1 MPLLI
6 VAQAVFLLLLLIVR
20 FKINPL
26 PALLLV
32 ALETGLLLG
41 MPAEAV
47 AESMTKGVGGTL
59 GDLALVLALG
69 AMLGEVIVAGGAA
82 QRITQAMTRRF
93 RGEQLP
99 WGMMLTGLLIGIP
112 LFYNV
117 GFILMIPL
125 IFSVARQTGR
135 PSLYLGLPAIAALSV
150 THGFL
155 PPHPAPV
162 LISEEYGADI
172 GKVLLYGLIIALP
185 TIALAGPILARWYR
199 DWPERAELSMFSAAR
214 PLPEDRLPG
223 LGISILAALSPVLLI
238 AGAELLLL
246 LPLPA
251 TSRSALELISQPFLA
266 LLLALVIG
274 LALLAFRGLTTF
286 AEMMDRMTPA
296 VKSIAMILLIIA
308 GGGAF
313 KQVLVDSGTDRYI
326 VGLLAQTQLSPL
338 FMAWLIAAVLR
349 IALGSATLAAI
360 TAAGIAAPLAGA
372 GASPELLV
380 LATGAGSLT
389 CSQVN
394 DTGFW
399 MFKEFFGLSIKQTF
413 QSWTVMETIVSICGL
428 AGCLLLS
435 LFI

>member
-6 VAQAVFLLLLLIVR
+6 VAQAVALLLLIIVR
-20 FKINPL
+20 FKVNPL

-41 MPAEAV
+41 MPAGEV
-47 AESMTKGVGGTL
+47 AESMTRGVGGTL
-59 GDLALVLALG
+59 GELALVLALG

-82 QRITQAMTRRF
+82 QRITQAMTSRF
-93 RGEQLP
+93 RGERLP
-99 WGMMLTGLLIGIP
+99 WGMMLTGLIIGIP

-135 PSLYLGLPAIAALSV
+135 PSLYIGLPACAALSV

-162 LISEEYGADI
+162 LITGEYGADI
-172 GKVLLYGLIIALP
+172 GQVLLYGLLLALP
-185 TIALAGPILARWYR
+185 TIAIAGPLLARVYR
-199 DWPERAELSMFSAAR
+199 NWTEQAELNMFTTAK
-214 PLPEDRLPG
+214 PLPQEQLPG
-223 LGISILAALSPVLLI
+223 LGISLLAALAPVLLI
-238 AGAELLLL
+238 ASAELLQIVAW
-246 LPLPA
+246 PA
-251 TSRSALELISQPFLA
+251 SVLAILEMISQPVIA
-266 LLLALVIG
+266 LLLAWVLG
-274 LALLAFRGLTTF
+274 FALLAFRGLTSF
-286 AEMMDRMTPA
+286 EAMMERMTPA

-326 VGLLAQTQLSPL
+326 VGIMSQAELSPL

-372 GASPELLV
+372 GANPELLV

-389 CSQVN
+389 FSQVN

-413 QSWTVMETIVSICGL
+413 QSWTLMETIVSICGL
-428 AGCLLLS
+428 VGCLVLDW
-435 LFI
+435 FI